1 MRLYLSSMTYGTHPE
16 RLVQLAGRGSRVA
29 IVMNALDNFPDE
41 REHFARANQQALQDL
56 GFIADELDLRAYFDA
71 PGRLEQALERTGL
84 IWVNGGNT
92 FLLRRA
98 MVRSGFD
105 SVARAF
111 LERDH
116 LAYGGFS
123 AGVCA
128 ITPSLRGIEFLD
140 DPDALA
146 EGYSPEVVWD
156 GLGLIDYHVAVHY
169 RTGDDEAIQK
179 TVRYYRRNNMPY
191 VALRDGE
198 VIVVDGGRTDLITLG
213 SQ

>member
-1 MRLYLSSMTYGTHPE
+1 MRLYLSSMDFGTHPE
-16 RLVQLAGRGSRVA
+16 RLVALAGRGARVA

-41 REHFARANQQALQDL
+41 RAHFLATGKQALEHL
-56 GFIADELDLRAYFDA
+56 GFVANELDLRNYFDA
-71 PGRLEQALERTGL
+71 PGRLAQALESTGL

-92 FLLRRA
+92 FLLRSA

-105 SVARAF
+105 AVVRA
-111 LERDH
+111 LLDIDQ

-146 EGYSPEVVWD
+146 DGYSREPIWD
-156 GLGLIDYHVAVHY
+156 GLALIDYHVAVHY
-169 RTGDDEAIQK
+169 RTGEREPIQQ
-179 TVRYYRRNNMPY
+179 TVRYYREHNMPY

-198 VIVVDGGRTDLITLG
+198 VLIVEPGRTELLK
-213 SQ
+213 